1 MERRVQGHGLLLADL
16 FCGAVMDT
24 CGGPVPSDPY
34 ATHTRKPPVFI
45 REHLAYTVERLSAAG
60 SLRRVTIPLQDPRD
74 LPGEVAGLGRRVAA
88 IALDWFASILLSR
101 VVFGQFTYGSPES
114 SFAILMIFIAEV
126 VIFTWLMSASF
137 GQRLLGISVVRM
149 DGGKLPLWRVFVRTL
164 LICLIIPAVVYDN
177 TGRGLHDRAVGSVV
191 IRAKRPNQRT

>member
-1 MERRVQGHGLLLADL
+1 MCQAIRRPL
-16 FCGAVMDT
+16 
-24 CGGPVPSDPY
+24 
-34 ATHTRKPPVFI
+34 TRENLRHF
-45 REHLAYTVERLSAAG
+45 REHLAHTVERLSGAG
-60 SLRRVTIPLQDPRD
+60 SLRYVTIPPLGPLA

-101 VVFGQFTYGSPES
+101 VIFGQLTYGSPES

-137 GQRLLGISVVRM
+137 GQRLLGVSVVRM
-149 DGGKLPLWRVFVRTL
+149 DGGRLALWRVFVRTL

-177 TGRGLHDRAVGSVV
+177 TGRGLHDRAVGSVA
-191 IRAKRPNQRT
+191 IRARRPVQRT

>member
-1 MERRVQGHGLLLADL
+1 MKQTL
-16 FCGAVMDT
+16 
-24 CGGPVPSDPY
+24 GPLTPQ
-34 ATHTRKPPVFI
+34 
-45 REHLAYTVERLSAAG
+45 E
-60 SLRRVTIPLQDPRD
+60 PLE

-137 GQRLLGISVVRM
+137 GQRLLGISVARM

-177 TGRGLHDRAVGSVV
+177 TGRGLHDRAVGSVA
-191 IRAKRPNQRT
+191 IRAKRPDQRT